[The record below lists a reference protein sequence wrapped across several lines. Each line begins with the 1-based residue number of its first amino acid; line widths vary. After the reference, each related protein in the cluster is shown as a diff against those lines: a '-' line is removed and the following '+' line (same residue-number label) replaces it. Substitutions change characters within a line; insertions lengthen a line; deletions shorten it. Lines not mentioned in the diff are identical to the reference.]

1 MNCHIYLNSSFFYAL
16 LNCPQDLVT
25 VAFLVASSDYFQL
38 LAYTQNVLTVTCF
51 CQQKASSANLFPYRS
66 CFSHF
71 HNILIMPSLW
81 LQLFLESLKDISNS
95 KEKIK
100 EKQYFVFYDFPIIV
114 PELSNIPNLIY

>member
-1 MNCHIYLNSSFFYAL
+1 
-16 LNCPQDLVT
+16 
-25 VAFLVASSDYFQL
+25 
-38 LAYTQNVLTVTCF
+38 
-51 CQQKASSANLFPYRS
+51 
-66 CFSHF
+66 
-71 HNILIMPSLW
+71 MPSLW